1 LIQFEAGETILLI
14 GPDKKRLLVNL
25 TSEGEQH
32 THQGIVPHAS
42 IVGQLPGSLVKS
54 HNGRNFRVLRPSM
67 EELLVSVQRA
77 TQIIFPKDIG
87 YILLKL
93 SIVPGAR
100 VVEAGTGS
108 GALSTAIARYVGPHG
123 QLYTYEQR
131 EEFYRLSGK
140 NLARAGVTDSVTRYN
155 REISEGFHERD
166 VDAVFL
172 DVRQPWDFLDQVTE
186 ALAPGGF
193 FGCILPTVNQLI
205 DITRA
210 LDEEDFEDI
219 EIAELLLRQYKPVH
233 ERLRP
238 MDRLTAHTGFLVFAR
253 KVLPWVEPEDEVEV
267 EVEEVEEVEVEMEG
281 AEPEAPSE
289 SDVEDAEQHVSERAA
304 RKTHGRNRD
313 T

>member
-1 LIQFEAGETILLI
+1 MPLLKPFHAGETILLI
-14 GPDKKRLLVNL
+14 GPDQKRLLVNL
-25 TSEGEQH
+25 KTEGEQH
-32 THQGIVPHAS
+32 THLGILYHDS
-42 IVGQLPGSLVKS
+42 IIGETPGGLVKS

-108 GALSTAIARYVGPHG
+108 GALSTAIARYVGPNG
-123 QLYTYEQR
+123 MLYTYEQR

-140 NLARAGVTDSVTRYN
+140 NLVRAGVQDQVTRYH

-172 DVRQPWDFLDQVTE
+172 DVREPWDFLEQVTE

-210 LDEEDFEDI
+210 LEEGDFEDTEVA
-219 EIAELLLRQYKPVH
+219 EILLRQYKPVH

-253 KVLPWVEPEDEVEV
+253 KVLPWVEL
-267 EVEEVEEVEVEMEG
+267 EVEEDAVVDEEVVEAAGDEVVEG
-281 AEPEAPSE
+281 
-289 SDVEDAEQHVSERAA
+289 
-304 RKTHGRNRD
+304 
-313 T
+313 